1 MLSPT
6 FILWDVGYP
15 FYTYGSILIIALII
29 WQVRKNHRDLRVGP
43 NRSCCR
49 RHRRVKQRA
58 KDKTSRARRLSRKEA
73 EKPWELLSV
82 MRSQDWLPQEGSV
95 RQLLCADP
103 CCQICNDVAL
113 EIQQLILGES
123 SLTTPTSSGPSH
135 GSSCL
140 DILSLSSLSFGQ
152 SQHSLHSKEL
162 SRPSATRTVSQLT
175 TQKSLTQLAAKS
187 TFKSATKSASA
198 VTIHDYWADH
208 QQLRQ
213 GFQGPDVPWDAGVLS
228 SSSVEEPR
236 IHRDKKSNTKCV
248 PEKQEG
254 AEAGLGDKTKHFPHW
269 INPEVKG
276 QGHKESVLLSKD
288 EKMTET
294 KTKNVEK
301 SPPPTKRPVKGA
313 KSDKTTEEEGM
324 AFFDALQ
331 CLDNEFQQHSL
342 QSNQSWFLHLSHN
355 SSKHCPQLISATQP
369 ENTSHVSTVTSA

>member
-29 WQVRKNHRDLRVGP
+29 WQVRKNNRDLRVGP

-49 RHRRVKQRA
+49 RHWRVNQRA
-58 KDKTSRARRLSRKEA
+58 RDAASRARRLSRKEA

-113 EIQQLILGES
+113 EIQQLISAET
-123 SLTTPTSSGPSH
+123 SLTTPTSLGLSR

-140 DILSLSSLSFGQ
+140 DILSLSSLSFGR
-152 SQHSLHSKEL
+152 SQHSLHSKEI
-162 SRPSATRTVSQLT
+162 SRPSATCTVSQPT
-175 TQKSLTQLAAKS
+175 IWKSLTQLAAKS
-187 TFKSATKSASA
+187 PGA

-213 GFQGPDVPWDAGVLS
+213 GIQGPDIPWDAGVLS
-228 SSSVEEPR
+228 SSSTEEPR
-236 IHRDKKSNTKCV
+236 IPVNQQDKKSNTECV
-248 PEKQEG
+248 PKKQEG
-254 AEAGLGDKTKHFPHW
+254 AEAGLGDKMKHFPHW

-276 QGHKESVLLSKD
+276 QGHKESILLSKD
-288 EKMTET
+288 EKVTKT

-301 SPPPTKRPVKGA
+301 SPPPIKRSVKGT
-313 KSDKTTEEEGM
+313 KSDKTTEEEGV
-324 AFFDALQ
+324 AFFDA
-331 CLDNEFQQHSL
+331 
-342 QSNQSWFLHLSHN
+342 
-355 SSKHCPQLISATQP
+355 PSA
-369 ENTSHVSTVTSA
+369 

>member
-1 MLSPT
+1 M
-6 FILWDVGYP
+6 
-15 FYTYGSILIIALII
+15 
-29 WQVRKNHRDLRVGP
+29 
-43 NRSCCR
+43 
-49 RHRRVKQRA
+49 
-58 KDKTSRARRLSRKEA
+58 
-73 EKPWELLSV
+73 
-82 MRSQDWLPQEGSV
+82 

-140 DILSLSSLSFGQ
+140 DILSLSSLCFGQ

-162 SRPSATRTVSQLT
+162 SRPSATCTVSQLT

-187 TFKSATKSASA
+187 TVKSATKSASA

-248 PEKQEG
+248 PEKQ
-254 AEAGLGDKTKHFPHW
+254 
-269 INPEVKG
+269 G
-276 QGHKESVLLSKD
+276 QQPFLSLNSKLTNL
-288 EKMTET
+288 KY
-294 KTKNVEK
+294 
-301 SPPPTKRPVKGA
+301 P
-313 KSDKTTEEEGM
+313 M
-324 AFFDALQ
+324 A
-331 CLDNEFQQHSL
+331 
-342 QSNQSWFLHLSHN
+342 
-355 SSKHCPQLISATQP
+355 
-369 ENTSHVSTVTSA
+369 